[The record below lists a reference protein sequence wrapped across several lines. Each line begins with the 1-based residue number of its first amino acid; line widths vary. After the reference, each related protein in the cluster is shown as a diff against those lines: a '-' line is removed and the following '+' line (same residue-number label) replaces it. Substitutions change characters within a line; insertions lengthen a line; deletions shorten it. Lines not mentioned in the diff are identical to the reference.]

1 MRVEHETI
9 ARVCRV
15 VPDSEQVVFEGHG
28 GLRLVADSWGVP
40 DAQPVVL
47 LHGGGQTRHAWRST
61 AHRLAA
67 AGFMAVSVDLRGHG
81 DSGWAGDEDYAL
93 EAFAGDLL
101 AVAATFTQRPA
112 VVGASLGGL
121 AALLAEG
128 EVAPGT
134 VSALVLVDVAPRL
147 EPAGVARIVGFM
159 GAQPDGFASLEDA
172 ADAIAR
178 YQPHRP
184 RPSDPG
190 GLAKNLR
197 LGEDGRYRWHWDPAF
212 LNGRRRPGAST
223 DADRLLRASRSLSV
237 PTLLVRG
244 RESDMLSEA
253 AAGEFMAAVPH
264 ARSADVAGA
273 RHMVAGDRNDV
284 FTHAVVTFL
293 DEELPG
299 GSNNTTIK
307 EEATS

>member
-1 MRVEHETI
+1 MG
-9 ARVCRV
+9 
-15 VPDSEQVVFEGHG
+15 PDVNQLDFEGHG
-28 GLRLVADSWGVP
+28 GLSIVAESWGEP
-40 DAQPVVL
+40 GAQPVLL
-47 LHGGGQTRHAWRST
+47 LHGGGQTRHAWRSS
-61 AHRLAA
+61 ARRLAA
-67 AGFMAVSVDLRGHG
+67 AGFHAVSVDLRGHG
-81 DSGWAGDEDYAL
+81 DSAWAGDEDYAL
-93 EAFAGDLL
+93 EAFAGDLI
-101 AVAATFTQRPA
+101 AVAATFEERPA

-159 GAQPDGFASLEDA
+159 GAQPDGFSSLEDA
-172 ADAIAR
+172 AEAIAR
-178 YQPHRP
+178 YLPQRP
-184 RPSDPG
+184 RPTDLG

-197 LGEDGRYRWHWDPAF
+197 LGADGRYRWHWDPAF
-212 LNGRRRPGAST
+212 LSGRRRPGAST
-223 DADRLLRASRSLSV
+223 DTDRLLLASRSLLV

-253 AAGEFMAAVPH
+253 AAAEFLHAVPH

-299 GSNNTTIK
+299 GSDKTTIK